1 MIPHFHCRAHGFN
14 HWLGIKILNAMQQG
28 QKINKNKNECKRV
41 HDEQKIKINKV
52 NKLFNVKLDI
62 YMHKFIHKLS

>member
-1 MIPHFHCRAHGFN
+1 
-14 HWLGIKILNAMQQG
+14 MQQG
-28 QKINKNKNECKRV
+28 HKINKNKNGCKRIR
-41 HDEQKIKINKV
+41 DEQKVEINKV

>member
-1 MIPHFHCRAHGFN
+1 
-14 HWLGIKILNAMQQG
+14 MQQG
-28 QKINKNKNECKRV
+28 QKINKNKNGCKRIR
-41 HDEQKIKINKV
+41 DEQKVEINKV